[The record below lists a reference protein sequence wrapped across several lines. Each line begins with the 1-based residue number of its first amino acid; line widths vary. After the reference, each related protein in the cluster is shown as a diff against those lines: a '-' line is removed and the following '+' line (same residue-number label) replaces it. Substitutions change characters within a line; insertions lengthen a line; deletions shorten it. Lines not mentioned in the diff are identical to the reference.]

1 MKRIVLVEFQQ
12 TFLIKSVSMRL
23 NQDWGS
29 QIGVELERA
38 SLNVMEVHLAHSLGR
53 SLRSLPR
60 SIALQMLLVP
70 ESVCSLIFM
79 YFHWF
84 CCIEFHRFSLK
95 FNDFHKLVLIFKVL
109 YGCSSIFINVHW
121 FVLIVNY
128 FKSLSL
134 ISNNWVS
141 LCFVYFHAF
150 T

>member
-1 MKRIVLVEFQQ
+1 M
-12 TFLIKSVSMRL
+12 KSVSVSL

-84 CCIEFHRFSLK
+84 CCIEFHKFSLK

-134 ISNNWVS
+134 ISNNWFR
-141 LCFVYFHAF
+141 LCFIDFHAF
-150 T
+150 K